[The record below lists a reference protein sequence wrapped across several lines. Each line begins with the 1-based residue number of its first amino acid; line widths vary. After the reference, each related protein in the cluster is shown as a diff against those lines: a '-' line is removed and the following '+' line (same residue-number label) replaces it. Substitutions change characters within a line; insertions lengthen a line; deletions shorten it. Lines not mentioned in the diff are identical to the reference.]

1 MHRALRIVA
10 ETTYIVIV
18 VFALPVTFEFE
29 RDEVSVMLVVFAPEQ
44 RWCRGSIPETCRRV
58 APRQLLTSYLAPL
71 AVDAVAITRN
81 ELG

>member
-1 MHRALRIVA
+1 MHRALKIVA

-29 RDEVSVMLVVFAPEQ
+29 RDEVSVMLVVLAPEQ
-44 RWCRGSIPETCRRV
+44 RWCRGSV
-58 APRQLLTSYLAPL
+58 APRQLPTSHLAPL
-71 AVDAVAITRN
+71 AMDAVAITRN

>member
-29 RDEVSVMLVVFAPEQ
+29 RDEVSVMLVVFASEQ
-44 RWCRGSIPETCRRV
+44 RWCRFETCRRV
-58 APRQLLTSYLAPL
+58 APRQLPTSHLAPL

-81 ELG
+81 DLG